1 MRGATRILRVG
12 GTSVWIAV
20 IASSPMWLFGASS
33 LPPIATSLVAVAS
46 EGAQRRDGRSLPRRE
61 FVLSIV
67 ATIAVILDLFI
78 AESFTFGNL
87 AVRWV
92 TATWAVAVIALPRE
106 ARRVL
111 AANLFALLLVA
122 SIAEVGTQV
131 VIGRRLSSEEVLAQF
146 RVKSG
151 GPRLD
156 PDRRVTEID
165 GYCLGVFEL
174 QCSRHGKLRT
184 TIAQPADPDFRVFVF
199 GGSTVYCS
207 EVDDA
212 ETLPSALQALL
223 NASGVRASV
232 LNFGKVIVDA
242 VFSNAWLHDLTPE
255 DRPRPG
261 DIVIFYIGVNDAG
274 ASFSYTSRIDR
285 WAAQYDNLAVPMG
298 FLNRHSAI
306 ASQVFAW
313 LGRGRVTP
321 NDQTSALAAAL
332 DDARRY
338 TEELGA
344 RFVPVLQPTLFT
356 EASPDRYESR
366 LAARYGD
373 DLART
378 LAEIYPRV
386 SERVLAVPGA
396 VDARGSLAS
405 VSPSPFVDWMH
416 LDARGN
422 AAISEVLLESVL
434 SLVERR
440 S

>member
-131 VIGRRLSSEEVLAQF
+131 VLGRRLSSEEVLAQF
-146 RVKSG
+146 RVESG

-165 GYCLGVFEL
+165 G
-174 QCSRHGKLRT
+174 LRT

-242 VFSNAWLHDLTPE
+242 VFSNAWLQSLTGE
-255 DRPRPG
+255 VRPRPG

-366 LAARYGD
+366 LAARFGD